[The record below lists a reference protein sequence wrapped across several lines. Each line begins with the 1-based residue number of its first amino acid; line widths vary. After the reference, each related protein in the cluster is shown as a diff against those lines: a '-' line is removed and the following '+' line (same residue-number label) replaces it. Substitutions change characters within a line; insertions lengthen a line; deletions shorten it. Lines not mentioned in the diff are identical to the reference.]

1 MVNQT
6 SAQYDFDLF
15 SERKPEAPSLRCI
28 ETEKKRVKKA
38 HFAQVLF
45 YVFLA
50 FIVLSIIFAFIQMK
64 IATVELSSNIS
75 AAKTKLA
82 TLESQNKTAEYY
94 LDKENSYQKV
104 QAYIEEQ
111 GYLRWESGQYNY
123 IVTQN
128 QDKVIVHSK

>member
-28 ETEKKRVKKA
+28 KTEKKRVKKA

-45 YVFLA
+45 YVFLT

-75 AAKTKLA
+75 VAKTKLA

-128 QDKVIVHSK
+128 QDKVIVHNK